1 MATTETAVYEQ
12 TLVNIARTLP
22 PERVTELVDF
32 ARFLQ
37 AQSQDD
43 EWDELLA
50 RPQAQAALLNL
61 AREAREDRDAG
72 RVTDIAITQDGRL
85 VPA

>member
-43 EWDELLA
+43 EWDALLA

-85 VPA
+85 APA